1 MSTIIF
7 RRSKA
12 EVDREVA
19 AIDWFGKK
27 IARSKKSARAF
38 LVKAGILTKDGKRLS
53 KHYR

>member
-19 AIDWFGKK
+19 AMRRFSKK
-27 IARSKKSARAF
+27 ITRTKKSARAF
-38 LVKAGILTKDGKRLS
+38 LIRGGFITKDGKLTER
-53 KHYR
+53 YR